1 MTAPRAHDIAHLR
14 APNAGPYTLSGTNS
28 WIVGRDPAYV
38 VDPGPAVAGHLDAL
52 LAEVD
57 ARGGLGAILLTH
69 DHGDHSG
76 AVAELRART
85 GAPLAAMRPDAEIA
99 LADGVVVGPLTALS
113 TPGHTP
119 DHLAFLAGRVCF
131 TGDAVLG
138 EGSVFLAAYP
148 GALAGYLAALRRLRE
163 EDLELLLPGHGPPI
177 TDPRGK
183 LDEYLAHRLRR
194 ERAVL
199 EALSDG
205 LRDRDELLDRVWPR
219 LPAPLRAAAASTL
232 EAHLQKLADEG
243 RLPHA

>member
-1 MTAPRAHDIAHLR
+1 M
-14 APNAGPYTLSGTNS
+14 
-28 WIVGRDPAYV
+28 